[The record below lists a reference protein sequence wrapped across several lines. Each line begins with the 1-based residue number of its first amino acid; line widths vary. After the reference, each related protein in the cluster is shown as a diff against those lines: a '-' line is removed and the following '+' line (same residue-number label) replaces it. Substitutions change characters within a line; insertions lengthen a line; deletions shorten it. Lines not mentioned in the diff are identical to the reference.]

1 MFSKKTNAF
10 TLAEVLLT
18 LMIIGII
25 ATLTIPSLKETAD
38 KSANLSLLQKAYSSI
53 ANVFAQIQAENGPT
67 LYWKT
72 KDGNRVFTNGN
83 STNISTLLKQRMNV
97 ASESGFMP
105 SDYKIKSLKGDDSDS
120 FQIDDTTV
128 AIKENTS
135 SFQTAD
141 GMMWFPS
148 NTYSGCKYTKE
159 EEDSSKTTIYLCGL
173 LIVDTNGIKKPNRM
187 GIDVFVFDI
196 TAEGI
201 KPHAGTNDDCA
212 DLTGN
217 GYTCAAKILNGNDKA
232 LDFIY
237 E

>member
-18 LMIIGII
+18 LMIIGVI

-53 ANVFAQIQAENGPT
+53 ANVFAQIQAENGPA

-72 KDGNRVFTNGN
+72 KDGSRVFVD
-83 STNISTLLKQRMNV
+83 SSSENISTIFKQKMNV
-97 ASESGFMP
+97 AAETGFL
-105 SDYKIKSLKGDDSDS
+105 SDDYQIKTLKGSGSDS
-120 FQIDDTTV
+120 FKIDETTV
-128 AIKENTS
+128 AIKDNTS
-135 SFQTAD
+135 SFQTTD

-148 NTYSGCKYTKE
+148 NTYSGCKYTKKS
-159 EEDSSKTTIYLCGL
+159 EDAQKETIYLCGL
-173 LIVDTNGIKKPNRM
+173 LIVDTNGTKKPNRM

-196 TAEGI
+196 TTEGI
-201 KPHAGTNDDCA
+201 KPHSGKDDCS
-212 DLTGN
+212 DMNGD
-217 GYTCAAKILNGNDKA
+217 GYTCAAKALSGDDKA